1 MKFDIDGGLITYA
14 EGDGTFC
21 LGYLFEAPG
30 QGIYDATL
38 GKVDVTS
45 EQAQAHNRVYDQCLV
60 KDLENCKIGEG
71 NNFYVGD
78 EVYIHGGLVPYTE
91 VVSTWLGTRIGEAT
105 RKVGTKAT
113 YLLYWRG
120 NAYKYRKYP
129 NDNTV
134 YLTRIQ

>member
-1 MKFDIDGGLITYA
+1 MKFDIDGGLITYV
-14 EGDGTFC
+14 EGDGAFC

-30 QGIYDATL
+30 QGIYDANL

-45 EQAQAHNRVYDQCLV
+45 EQAQAHNRAYDQCLV
-60 KDLENCKIGEG
+60 KGLENCKIGQG
-71 NNFYVGD
+71 NNFYVEDGID
-78 EVYIHGGLVPYTE
+78 SDAQ

-105 RKVGTKAT
+105 RKAGTKGT

-134 YLTRIQ
+134 FLTRFR

>member
-14 EGDGTFC
+14 EGDTMFC
-21 LGYLFEAPG
+21 LGYLLDAPG

-45 EQAQAHNRVYDQCLV
+45 EQAQAHNRVYDQCLI
-60 KDLENCKIGEG
+60 KGLENCKIGQG

-78 EVYIHGGLVPYTE
+78 GVDRDSQ

-105 RKVGTKAT
+105 RKAGTKAT

-134 YLTRIQ
+134 FLTRIQ